1 MTAIGPAG
9 LALIGFVGLVAGLA
23 AVHSVE
29 LYIRRAIG
37 AAPRQ

>member
-23 AVHSVE
+23 AVHSIE
-29 LYIRRAIG
+29 LFVKRALG
-37 AAPRQ
+37 AASRQ